1 MPTRTVAARSVLG
14 FGVLAAVVVA
24 TLPGVATGAVALFR
38 AGVAALRGAG
48 HGLLSVEDGF
58 VTAMVVTVLVVPLP
72 AVVAAAGRGASAVAG
87 WRATAWAAA
96 CCLVVVSIRA
106 AQGATPLQTWVSG
119 VVACTVGVLLGC
131 LVLAAA
137 RTPAV
142 SATGRSRKLA
152 TALLVL
158 YGLGV
163 LVVGFWGSPVDAGA
177 HPQILGA
184 LGLVHR
190 LGLPAWFGYAAL
202 EFTAN
207 VLFFVP
213 LGLLV
218 VLRLGTRAW
227 WAGAAAGLVVSSAIE
242 VGQALFLPARF
253 ASLDDV
259 LANTSGA
266 VIGAL
271 VGVVVLGRSRR
282 AATPASG
289 PGPAPGTTKPRR
301 GAAGH

>member
-1 MPTRTVAARSVLG
+1 MPVASALMTVPRSTVLARFLLG
-14 FGVLAAVVVA
+14 AGVLAAVVVA
-24 TLPGVATGAVALFR
+24 TLPGVATEAVALFR

-58 VTAMVVTVLVVPLP
+58 VTAMAVTAVTVALP
-72 AVVAAAGRGASAVAG
+72 ALVAAAGHGAAVVRG
-87 WRATAWAAA
+87 WRATVWAAVA
-96 CCLVVVSIRA
+96 CLVVVSVRA
-106 AQGATPLQTWVSG
+106 VQGATPAQTWVSG
-119 VVACTVGVLLGC
+119 VLACGVGVLLGC
-131 LVLAAA
+131 LLLAAM
-137 RTPAV
+137 RTRVVAP
-142 SATGRSRKLA
+142 TPRSRRLA
-152 TALLVL
+152 TTLLAL

-177 HPQILGA
+177 HPGILRV
-184 LGLVHR
+184 LDVVHR
-190 LGLPAWFGYAAL
+190 AGVPAWFGYAAL

-227 WAGAAAGLVVSSAIE
+227 WAGAVAGLLVSAAIE
-242 VGQALFLPARF
+242 VGQALFLPSRF
-253 ASLDDV
+253 ASFDDV

-271 VGVVVLGRSRR
+271 AGVVVL
-282 AATPASG
+282 
-289 PGPAPGTTKPRR
+289 GTTKPRR
-301 GAAGH
+301 GAAGR